1 MLKASCRDKKYCR
14 ISLPIHNAIVFSKR
28 QCKKDPI
35 GDVALGTDKSILIII
50 GSKGFVNGKF
60 EVIKILIFINQENKG
75 KKVKNYCVFC
85 KNKFSSCKPIDK
97 ELTIRYNGNIDS
109 KGVDGFKTKPLT
121 PFFVFQ
127 KC

>member
-85 KNKFSSCKPIDK
+85 KNIFFPARL
-97 ELTIRYNGNIDS
+97 LTKN
-109 KGVDGFKTKPLT
+109 
-121 PFFVFQ
+121 
-127 KC
+127 

>member
-1 MLKASCRDKKYCR
+1 MNTLALLLLYHTIDFLSIPFLIFFKNVMLKASCRDKKYCR

-60 EVIKILIFINQENKG
+60 EVL
-75 KKVKNYCVFC
+75 
-85 KNKFSSCKPIDK
+85 
-97 ELTIRYNGNIDS
+97 
-109 KGVDGFKTKPLT
+109 
-121 PFFVFQ
+121 
-127 KC
+127 